1 MNFQQLL
8 TEAVKYF
15 TINGYTNPHALD
27 LWMTRLREAAE
38 ADMPSVMVLD
48 RRVNQALSRIYKKAT
63 APNRIV
69 KAHRNVPA
77 FTPQMLPLNLQDE
90 LRKRILVSADLI
102 KLNREQAVEKTLQRF
117 AGWATSVPDGGSKV
131 VDKID
136 VKANVSKSLAQVKYE
151 ERRLLTDQGHKLM
164 ASIDA
169 VLAEDNDAIAAIWHD
184 RGEHDPS
191 YNARHSHLARSGKVY
206 AIRSSWAMQ
215 EGLMRKGAGYTDEMT
230 QPREEVSCTCHYEYL
245 YSPADL
251 PADMLTVKGKEWLNN
266 PS

>member
-1 MNFQQLL
+1 MTFQQLL

-15 TINGYTNPHALD
+15 TINGYTSQHALD

-38 ADMPSVMVLD
+38 ADMPSMMILD
-48 RRVNQALSRIYKKAT
+48 KRVNQVLSKIYKKSI

-69 KAHRNVPA
+69 KAHRDVPA
-77 FTPQMLPLNLQDE
+77 FTSQMLPLNLHDE

-102 KLNREQAVEKTLQRF
+102 KLNRDQAIEKSLQRF

-136 VKANVSKSLAQVKYE
+136 VKANVNKSLAQVKYE

-184 RGEHDPS
+184 RGEHDPA
-191 YNARHSHLARSGKVY
+191 YNARHSHLARSGNVY
-206 AIRSSWAMQ
+206 AIRDSWAMR

-230 QPREEVSCTCHYEYL
+230 QPGEEVYCSCHYEYL

-251 PADMLTVKGKEWLNN
+251 PADMLTVKGREWLAE
-266 PS
+266 PA